1 MHFMALH
8 NISIKTKLSLIL
20 LLPIVALAIMIG
32 MKVWDLQKKVDR
44 QQQLVALMDISV
56 TTNRMVHE
64 IQKERGLS
72 AGYLSSHGEKF
83 ADELTKQ
90 RQIADEAVTQFQQ
103 EITAKNYK
111 KFGTLY
117 AEQVQAGQAELE
129 KIKSLRAK
137 ISEFSLAP
145 ADALAAYTQI
155 NGHLLDIT
163 EKALG
168 STHDADLLRQLTGYY
183 YFIQSKEK
191 TGIERGTGVAGFGSG
206 WTPAL
211 LNKFEDLIAT
221 QKVYLD
227 IFTTYADAPARA
239 EYESMM
245 KDPVFAEVAHMRE
258 NALNSRSRT
267 NVMNII
273 SAEPSPAPSDTDPS
287 IAPQSVTTPPVTAPP
302 GGTASPISA
311 EAWFK
316 AMSQKITLLKKYED
330 FLADDISTRAHKS
343 AEDMLLERNISLL
356 FSILL
361 VALVTCLIVLVIRD
375 LMHSI
380 NDTKDTMAALAQGN
394 SDVEVKGTHR
404 RDEIGGMAKS
414 IETFKQSLREKQE
427 LERQAVR
434 TQAQAEIQKREVM
447 DKLADSFNVE
457 IGGLI
462 DALSSA
468 ASELEHSAQSM
479 RNIAD
484 DTSQASEDVVASSE
498 TASQNVN
505 TVAAA
510 MEEMSASSTEITNQ
524 INNTR
529 TRSNEMASIAS
540 DANLKVTDLNHLVLN
555 IGEVVGSIR
564 DIAAQ
569 TNLLAL
575 NATIEAARAGEAGKG
590 FSVVADEVKKL
601 ANETGTKTTEIEA
614 RIAKIQEATT
624 SSVDA
629 MKIILDNIA
638 EIDHAVVV
646 VASAAEE
653 QDATNRE
660 INRSVTEASHGVRQV
675 VEIIQQVQKA
685 ASETGTSADSVL
697 SASKNMA
704 EMAHDLKNVVS
715 QFLDK
720 IRNS

>member
-1 MHFMALH
+1 MALH

-20 LLPIVALAIMIG
+20 LLPIVALAVMIG

-44 QQQLVALMDISV
+44 QQELTELMDVSIV
-56 TTNRMVHE
+56 TNNLVHE

-72 AGYLSSHGEKF
+72 VGFLSSHGEKF
-83 ADELTKQ
+83 GDDLVKQ
-90 RQIADEAVTQFQQ
+90 HQKSDEALATFN
-103 EITAKNYK
+103 T
-111 KFGTLY
+111 
-117 AEQVQAGQAELE
+117 
-129 KIKSLRAK
+129 KIKIESQKLKNLELAYQDQIKLSLEDLDK
-137 ISEFSLAP
+137 ISATRKKIQGFEVEPSTVV
-145 ADALAAYTQI
+145 AYYSGVT
-155 NGHLLDIT
+155 GDLLGIT
-163 EKALG
+163 EKALM
-168 STHDADLLRQLTGYY
+168 STHDTHLLRELSTYL
-183 YFIQSKEK
+183 YFIQAKEK
-191 TGIERGTGVAGFGSG
+191 AGIERAIGAAGFSTG

-211 LNKFEDLIAT
+211 LNKFEDLIT
-221 QKVYLD
+221 IQKTYLD
-227 IFTTYADAPARA
+227 VFLTYANSS
-239 EYESMM
+239 ESKQYTDML
-245 KDPVFAEVAHMRE
+245 KDPAFSSIDKMREVALKSLHTEGDM
-258 NALNSRSRT
+258 AT
-267 NVMNII
+267 
-273 SAEPSPAPSDTDPS
+273 
-287 IAPQSVTTPPVTAPP
+287 SVESET
-302 GGTASPISA
+302 
-311 EAWFK
+311 WFT
-316 AMSQKITLLKKYED
+316 AMSKKINLLKN
-330 FLADDISTRAHKS
+330 F
-343 AEDMLLERNISLL
+343 EDMLGKNVYEAATQGAKAAIFERDISLVISIILIL
-356 FSILL
+356 FVVLSIIL
-361 VALVTCLIVLVIRD
+361 TIRD
-375 LMHSI
+375 LMRSI

-394 SDVEVKGTHR
+394 SDVAIKGIER

-434 TQAQAEIQKREVM
+434 TQAQAEIQKRAAM
-447 DKLADSFNVE
+447 AQLADSFNAD

-484 DTSQASEDVVASSE
+484 DTSQASEGVVTSSE
-498 TASQNVN
+498 TASQNVS

-601 ANETGTKTTEIEA
+601 ANETSIKTTEIEA

-624 SSVDA
+624 SSVEA

-660 INRSVTEASHGVRQV
+660 INRSVTEASHGVQQV